1 MDVTGKSKGF
11 TLSAVA
17 VACMFAFNAQAATDC
32 SGIEKWQSDKAYT
45 SGSTVQRDKNVYKA
59 NWWTMGND
67 PKTSSGQYQEWKK
80 VISVI
85 PVTSL
90 HL

>member
-45 SGSTVQRDKNVYKA
+45 SAVLFSVTRLSTRQTGGQWVMTRKRLPDNTK
-59 NWWTMGND
+59 
-67 PKTSSGQYQEWKK
+67 SGKRW
-80 VISVI
+80 ISVI